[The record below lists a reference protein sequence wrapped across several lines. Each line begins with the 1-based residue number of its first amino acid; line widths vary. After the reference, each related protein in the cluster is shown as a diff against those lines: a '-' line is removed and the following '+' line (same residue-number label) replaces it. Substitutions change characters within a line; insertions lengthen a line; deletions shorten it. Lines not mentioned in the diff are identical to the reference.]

1 VGFSSKKNQAEAEAA
16 TAVSPIEMALDT
28 LANVLRIL
36 GEFALDT
43 EQQEA
48 AVFTRLSEQWA
59 QHVAMASPPPGP
71 EVPGHKAAP
80 SSGDA
85 SRRDWTGVREFVRE
99 YCKTSTAHTQTVLTD
114 LRQVIWVFIQNLNHS
129 FAQDTE
135 ADGRIGEQLAKLE
148 TLAQSSST
156 SELKREVMATVVA
169 LAQIVE
175 QRKKQHSERVEDLGQ
190 QVRTLGTEL
199 DSARKDREVDPLS
212 GLYNRRAFDE
222 YVNRSVELSR
232 AFGQPVCLLLV
243 DLDGF
248 KLINDTF
255 GHPEGDSVLRRL
267 SDAMARTFPR
277 KSDFVAR
284 FGGDEFAVVL
294 RETSLKDG
302 MSLGE
307 RLLKAAR
314 ATEIEREGVRV
325 RLSVSIGIGTLQTTE
340 DVSSWLLRTDRAL
353 YQAKRAGRDR
363 MVAADDIAGALVVRE
378 L

>member
-59 QHVAMASPPPGP
+59 QHVTMASPPPGP
-71 EVPGHKAAP
+71 DVPGQKGAA
-80 SSGDA
+80 SSDA

-156 SELKREVMATVVA
+156 SELKREVLATVVA

-175 QRKKQHSERVEDLGQ
+175 QRKKQHSERVEDLGK
-190 QVRTLGTEL
+190 QVRTLGSEL

-255 GHPEGDSVLRRL
+255 GHPEGDTVLRRL

-363 MVAADDIAGALVVRE
+363 MVAADDISGALVVR
-378 L
+378 

>member
-1 VGFSSKKNQAEAEAA
+1 
-16 TAVSPIEMALDT
+16 MDT

-48 AVFTRLSEQWA
+48 AVFTRMSEQWA
-59 QHVAMASPPPGP
+59 EHVAVATPAPAP
-71 EVPGHKAAP
+71 EVPGQKANAA
-80 SSGDA
+80 SAGDG

-99 YCKTSTAHTQTVLTD
+99 YCRASTAHTQTVLTD

-129 FAQDTE
+129 FAQDNE
-135 ADGRIGEQLAKLE
+135 ADGRITEQLAKLE
-148 TLAQSSST
+148 SLAQGSAT
-156 SELKREVMATVVA
+156 GELKREVMSTVVA

-175 QRKKQHSERVEDLGQ
+175 QRKKQHKERVEDLGA
-190 QVRTLGTEL
+190 QVRTLGSEL

-212 GLYNRRAFDE
+212 RLFNRRAFDD
-222 YVNRSVELSR
+222 YVSRSVELSR

-255 GHPEGDSVLRRL
+255 GHPDGDAVLRRL
-267 SDAMARTFPR
+267 SDAMTRTFPR

-284 FGGDEFAVVL
+284 FGGDEFAAVL
-294 RETSLKDG
+294 RETALKDG
-302 MSLGE
+302 MALGD

-314 ATEIEREGVRV
+314 AIEMDREGVRLH
-325 RLSVSIGIGTLQTTE
+325 LSVSIGIGTLQPNE
-340 DVSSWLLRTDRAL
+340 DVASWLSRTDRAL
-353 YQAKRAGRDR
+353 YEAKRTGRDR
-363 MVAADDIAGALVVRE
+363 MISADQTDTAL
-378 L
+378 LPGG

>member
-1 VGFSSKKNQAEAEAA
+1 MGFSSKKNQAEAEAA

-59 QHVAMASPPPGP
+59 QHVTMASPPPGP
-71 EVPGHKAAP
+71 DVPGQKGAA
-80 SSGDA
+80 SSDA

-156 SELKREVMATVVA
+156 SELKREVLATVVA

-175 QRKKQHSERVEDLGQ
+175 QRKKQHSERVEDLGK
-190 QVRTLGTEL
+190 QVRTLGSEL

-255 GHPEGDSVLRRL
+255 GHPEGDTVLRRL

-363 MVAADDIAGALVVRE
+363 MVAADDISGALVVR
-378 L
+378 

>member
-1 VGFSSKKNQAEAEAA
+1 
-16 TAVSPIEMALDT
+16 
-28 LANVLRIL
+28 
-36 GEFALDT
+36 
-43 EQQEA
+43 
-48 AVFTRLSEQWA
+48 
-59 QHVAMASPPPGP
+59 
-71 EVPGHKAAP
+71 
-80 SSGDA
+80 
-85 SRRDWTGVREFVRE
+85 
-99 YCKTSTAHTQTVLTD
+99 
-114 LRQVIWVFIQNLNHS
+114 VIWVFIQNLNHS

-363 MVAADDIAGALVVRE
+363 MVAADDIAGALVVR
-378 L
+378 

>member
-1 VGFSSKKNQAEAEAA
+1 MGFSSKKNQAEAEAA